1 MDLAAG
7 PDRHWHEHRYER
19 TADRT
24 STGSTPGTSPR
35 RPGASGRILCGAA
48 AVAAGAGPGRLWLL
62 FGFGP
67 GSGCGRGDHRV
78 PDAASAVAAVRRGRA
93 DRRCDRARPP
103 ARRGGAART
112 AGGAAGLAKCRVQPG
127 RRGGGLVGAEA
138 MTGEHG
144 LLAAARDG
152 GQGAFAR
159 LVGPYLAQP
168 RACCHRMLSPHPAQ
182 VTERWIS
189 GPARI
194 NSTTAADPSDGLRP
208 LG

>member
-7 PDRHWHEHRYER
+7 PDRPWYEHRYER
-19 TADRT
+19 NAVRT
-24 STGSTPGTSPR
+24 STGKTPGTSHR
-35 RPGASGRILCGAA
+35 RPGAGGRVLCGAA
-48 AVAAGAGPGRLWLL
+48 AVAAGAGPGRLWLP
-62 FGFGP
+62 FGSGP

-112 AGGAAGLAKCRVQPG
+112 AGGAVGLPKCRVQPG

-144 LLAAARDG
+144 LLDAARDG
-152 GQGAFAR
+152 GQGALRPA
-159 LVGPYLAQP
+159 VSAYLAQP
-168 RACCHRMLSPHPAQ
+168 RACCPRMLRPQFARD
-182 VTERWIS
+182 TERWIP

-194 NSTTAADPSDGLRP
+194 NTSKATDPSDGLRP
-208 LG
+208 LS

>member
-7 PDRHWHEHRYER
+7 PDRHWHEHRYKR

-24 STGSTPGTSPR
+24 STGRTPGTSHR
-35 RPGASGRILCGAA
+35 RPGAGGRLLCGAA

-62 FGFGP
+62 SGSGP

-93 DRRCDRARPP
+93 DRRGDRARPW

-112 AGGAAGLAKCRVQPG
+112 TGGAVGLAKCRVQSG

-144 LLAAARDG
+144 LLDAARDG
-152 GQGAFAR
+152 GQGVFAR
-159 LVGPYLAQP
+159 LWARTWPSL
-168 RACCHRMLSPHPAQ
+168 
-182 VTERWIS
+182 
-189 GPARI
+189 GPAAI
-194 NSTTAADPSDGLRP
+194 EC
-208 LG
+208 

>member
-1 MDLAAG
+1 MSTAMNAM
-7 PDRHWHEHRYER
+7 R
-19 TADRT
+19 T
-24 STGSTPGTSPR
+24 GPR
-35 RPGASGRILCGAA
+35 RVVHLELHTGDQVRAA
-48 AVAAGAGPGRLWLL
+48 EFYAELLQWPGAGPRRFWLL
-62 FGFGP
+62 FGSGP

-112 AGGAAGLAKCRVQPG
+112 AGGAVGLAKCRVQPG

-144 LLAAARDG
+144 LLDAARDG

-159 LVGPYLAQP
+159 LVGA
-168 RACCHRMLSPHPAQ
+168 
-182 VTERWIS
+182 
-189 GPARI
+189 
-194 NSTTAADPSDGLRP
+194 
-208 LG
+208 